1 MRRGWL
7 WILAGAV
14 LANTQARADST
25 SVWQGNVRLGGVVED
40 QDGDRSVMQETF
52 NIHEGFGLTKLHLNG
67 RFNSKT
73 SLYFDADN
81 LTFDGRRATFDL
93 RQTGIAR
100 LRSRYDE
107 SLFIY
112 DPSGAVDAT
121 RRDWWSSLSLTP
133 RTWLWFSGD
142 YNLQTRNGGRIGY
155 PDSAQSAQGA
165 LGTAYD
171 ADLHRWRVDAQA
183 RTSSGIGGTFAY
195 DGVSLTDALDDRND
209 RKGTVFSAIVHVP
222 GVFIKRLTHVVRGS
236 VGKSELPTAG
246 IAYDMATVQ
255 YTGILAPWRPMR
267 LKYRFYGM
275 TVDDDATAM
284 QTDRWIN
291 DFDADYRWR
300 QAVFAAGYGWEAWDD
315 DRSVTTYENY
325 RGAITVNHPDQK
337 YSGRIAYSQRNGVDE
352 EEQTLLKD
360 TEYTRG
366 EVRLD
371 TRPNKS
377 WSLGGRVADRLRKMP
392 DIGAEAEGMAAS
404 AYARYTYE
412 HSAESGV
419 IGSTVSADYQYADD
433 DYDNRVGEYQV
444 ESQFV
449 TGSIEV
455 DFRKMIS
462 AVASVHYIDI
472 GGDLDIEK
480 SILSF
485 ELDCTFRKD
494 FDAKVKYNVYN
505 YDDYLIADYAG
516 NTGFYTANVVWIDV
530 GYAFSTE

>member
-1 MRRGWL
+1 MRIWWL
-7 WILAGAV
+7 WILTSAV

-25 SVWQGNVRLGGVVED
+25 SVWEGNIRLGGAIED
-40 QDGDRSVMQETF
+40 EEGDRSVMQETF
-52 NIHEGFGLTKLHLNG
+52 NIHEGFGITKLHLNG
-67 RFNSKT
+67 RFNRNT
-73 SLYFDADN
+73 SLYFDGDN
-81 LTFDGRRATFDL
+81 LNVDGRRATFDL
-93 RQTGIAR
+93 RQAGIAR

-112 DPSGAVDAT
+112 DPSGSVDAT

-133 RTWLWFSGD
+133 KKWLWVSGD
-142 YNLQTRNGGRIGY
+142 YDLQTRRGDRVGY
-155 PDSAQSAQGA
+155 PNDVQSA
-165 LGTAYD
+165 LGTAYET
-171 ADLHRWRVDAQA
+171 DLNRWRVDAQA
-183 RTSSGIGGTFAY
+183 RSASGIGGTFAY
-195 DGVSLTDALDDRND
+195 DGVSFTDALDARND
-209 RKGTVFSAIVHVP
+209 RDGSVFSAIAHVP

-246 IAYDMATVQ
+246 IEYDMATIQ
-255 YTGILAPWRPMR
+255 YTGILAPWRPLR

-300 QAVFAAGYGWEAWDD
+300 SAIFAAGYGWEAWDD

-337 YSGRIAYSQRNGVDE
+337 YSGRIAYSQRDSEDE
-352 EEQTLLKD
+352 EDQTLLKD
-360 TEYTRG
+360 TEYARG
-366 EVRLD
+366 EIRLD
-371 TRPNKS
+371 ARPS
-377 WSLGGRVADRLRKMP
+377 GAWSVGGRVADRTRKMP
-392 DIGAEAEGMAAS
+392 DIGAEAEGLAAS
-404 AYARYTYE
+404 AYARYTYS
-412 HSAESGV
+412 HSRESGT
-419 IGSTVSADYQYADD
+419 IASTVSADYQYADD

-449 TGSIEV
+449 TGSVEV

-462 AVASVHYIDI
+462 AVASVHYLDI
-472 GGDLDIEK
+472 EGDLDIEK

-485 ELDCTFRKD
+485 ELDCTFRKS
-494 FDAKVKYNVYN
+494 FDARVKYNVYN
-505 YDDYLIADYAG
+505 YDDYLIADYSG
-516 NTGFYTANVVWIDV
+516 DEGYYTANVVWIEV

>member
-1 MRRGWL
+1 MRIWWL
-7 WILAGAV
+7 WILTSAV
-14 LANTQARADST
+14 LANAQARADST
-25 SVWQGNVRLGGVVED
+25 SVWTGNLRVGGVIED
-40 QDGDRSVMQETF
+40 EDGDRSVMQETF
-52 NIHEGFGLTKLHLNG
+52 NIHEGFGITKINLNG
-67 RFNSKT
+67 RFNRNT

-81 LTFDGRRATFDL
+81 LTFDGRRATLDL
-93 RQTGIAR
+93 RQAGIAR

-112 DPSGAVDAT
+112 DPSGSLDAT

-133 RTWLWFSGD
+133 RKWLWFSGD
-142 YNLQTRNGGRIGY
+142 YDLQTRSGDRVGY
-155 PDSAQSAQGA
+155 PDGVQSA
-165 LGTAYD
+165 LGTSYET
-171 ADLHRWRVDAQA
+171 DLNRWRVDAQA
-183 RTSSGIGGTFAY
+183 RSASGIGGTFAY
-195 DGVSLTDALDDRND
+195 DGVSFTDALDSRND
-209 RKGTVFSAIVHVP
+209 RDGSVFSAIVHIP

-255 YTGILAPWRPMR
+255 YTGILVPWRPMR

-291 DFDADYRWR
+291 DVDADYRWR
-300 QAVFAAGYGWEAWDD
+300 QALFAAGYGWEAWDD
-315 DRSVTTYENY
+315 DRSVTTYENW

-337 YSGRIAYSQRNGVDE
+337 YSGRVAYAQRNSGDE
-352 EEQTLLKD
+352 EDQTLLKD
-360 TEYTRG
+360 TEYARA

-371 TRPNKS
+371 ARPS
-377 WSLGGRVADRLRKMP
+377 AAWSLGGRVADRQRKMP
-392 DIGAEAEGMAAS
+392 DIGAEAEGLAAS

-412 HSAESGV
+412 HSAESGK
-419 IGSTVSADYQYADD
+419 IASTVSADYQYADD

-444 ESQFV
+444 ESQFI

-455 DFRKMIS
+455 DYHEMIS
-462 AVASVHYIDI
+462 ATAAVHYLDI

-485 ELDCTFRKD
+485 ELDCTFRKA
-494 FDAKVKYNVYN
+494 FDARVKYNVYN
-505 YDDYLIADYAG
+505 YDDYLAADYLG
-516 NTGFYTANVVWIDV
+516 DSGYYTANVVWIDV